1 MSPSLAGKRVLV
13 VGLARSGIS
22 AARFAAARGAQ
33 VTVTDKAPADKLR
46 NGIHKLGGCAALEL
60 GGHVLSSFTGADLIV
75 MSPGVPEIPETTAA
89 RAAGVEVIAEQEL
102 AYRFLDPDAVLIGI
116 TGTNGKSTTTSLT
129 GAICAA
135 SGVPTFCGGNLGNPL
150 IEAVDTAA
158 NRPGGYVVAE
168 VAGFQLETCTNFR
181 PKVAAGLNITE
192 DHLDRYGTMDVYAA
206 MKNRIFQWQQPGDH
220 ALANAEDARVVA
232 GAKASRAHY
241 WAFSSARELPAGA
254 FLAPG
259 RKEIV
264 LRLGGGGGA
273 GSGGSGGGAGVHE
286 ERYPTD
292 DLVIVGT
299 HNLENAMASY
309 LAARLAGV
317 PPEAV
322 RAAARAFRPL
332 PHRMEL
338 VGELG
343 EVRYYDD
350 SKGTNVGAVA
360 AALDGFPRPV
370 VLIAGGKDKGGDY
383 GPMIAALSRCAR
395 AVVLIGEATPIIEQ
409 AFAAHAVR
417 FPHLR
422 AGDMHDAVRVARDL
436 ARPGDAVVL
445 SPACASYDMF
455 QNFEHRGRVF
465 REAVSA
471 IGAVRLDTPAP
482 AASETPH

>member
-1 MSPSLAGKRVLV
+1 MDLAGRKVLV
-13 VGLARSGIS
+13 VGLQRSGVA
-22 AARFAAARGAQ
+22 AARFAASRGAK
-33 VTVTDKAPADKLR
+33 VTVTDRAPAEKLAAPLE
-46 NGIHKLGGCAALEL
+46 KLGGCAALEL
-60 GGHVLSSFTGADLIV
+60 GGHRRQSFCQADLIV
-75 MSPGVPEIPETTAA
+75 MSPGVPELPEMQEA
-89 RAAGVEVIAEQEL
+89 RAAGVEIVAEIEL
-102 AYRFLDPDAVLIGI
+102 AWRFLHPGALLVAI

-150 IEAVDTAA
+150 IEAVDGPA

-168 VAGFQLETCTNFR
+168 VAGFQLETCSSFR
-181 PKVAAGLNITE
+181 PRVAAGLNITE
-192 DHLDRYGTMDVYAA
+192 DHLDRYGTMEVYAD
-206 MKNRIFQWQQPGDH
+206 MKNRVFRWQTAEDH
-220 ALANAEDARVVA
+220 AIANAEDPRVVA
-232 GAKASRAHY
+232 GARASAART
-241 WAFSSARELPAGA
+241 WTFSSAREVGEGA
-254 FLAPG
+254 FLGEG
-259 RKEIV
+259 RRELV
-264 LRLGGGGGA
+264 LRLGGG
-273 GSGGSGGGAGVHE
+273 E

-317 PPEAV
+317 PPAAV

-338 VGELG
+338 VGDQDGVLF
-343 EVRYYDD
+343 YDD

-383 GPMIAALSRCAR
+383 GPMIRALERCAR
-395 AVVLIGEATPIIEQ
+395 AVVLIGEARPIIR
-409 AFAAHAVR
+409 AALTAAAVT
-417 FPHLR
+417 FPIVD
-422 AGDMHDAVRVARDL
+422 AGDMPDAVRTATSL

-465 REAVSA
+465 QEAVRGQVRGSA
-471 IGAVRLDTPAP
+471 GQ
-482 AASETPH
+482 